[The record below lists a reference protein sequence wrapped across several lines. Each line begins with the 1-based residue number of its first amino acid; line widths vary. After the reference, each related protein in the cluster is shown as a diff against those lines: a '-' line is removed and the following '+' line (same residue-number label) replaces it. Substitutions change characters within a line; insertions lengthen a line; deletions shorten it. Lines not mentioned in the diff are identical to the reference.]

1 MCPVFLGL
9 GLEAEDGVEVW
20 QSIGQFTSITCLL
33 MAYLLVVA
41 CWGCERKCSPVLC
54 LGSGRSDGV
63 CRLIGLSVP

>member
-20 QSIGQFTSITCLL
+20 QSIEQFTSITCLW
-33 MAYLLVVA
+33 MAYLLVAA

-54 LGSGRSDGV
+54 LGSGKSDGV
-63 CRLIGLSVP
+63 CRLIVLSVP